1 MQSRGKNMSLI
12 NNLFD
17 FINESPTAYHTVAAI
32 KSRLLSAGFTEL
44 FLNDPVDIED
54 GKGYFV
60 TRGDSSIIAFRALC
74 EPDSF
79 LVTASHSDSPTFR
92 IKRSGEKLGVCS
104 RLDVE
109 KYGGSILYT
118 WFDRPLGIAGRVLLE
133 TKSGVKSELVTL
145 DTTVVIPSVAPHLNR
160 EVNSSFAPN
169 PAIDL
174 LPIYT
179 LDLSGD
185 RLIAEIA
192 EKLGVK
198 KETILSYDLS
208 LYNKAE
214 ATTAGAD
221 NELIVSPRL
230 DDLEAV
236 SASLEA
242 FLAAKRRT
250 GVMPVFAVFDN
261 EEVGSSTREG
271 AASTFLHDV
280 LSLAT
285 DRDYDRYLAVDNG
298 FMLSVD
304 SAHAVHPAHP
314 ELADSENKSILGGGV
329 SLKYNANHQ
338 YTTDG
343 MSEAVLRLIAKKAGI
358 TLQRY
363 ANRADKPGG
372 STLGSIASTKVGLL
386 SADIGLPTL
395 AMHSS
400 TETASCRDYESLV
413 SLLTAF
419 YSSAIERTEDGYKVK

>member
-1 MQSRGKNMSLI
+1 MSLI

-44 FLNDPVDIED
+44 FLNAPVDIED

-133 TKSGVKSELVTL
+133 TKPGVKSELVTL

-261 EEVGSSTREG
+261 EEVGSATKQG
-271 AASTFLHDV
+271 AASGFLADV
-280 LSLAT
+280 LERISADRESYIASLASSFMVS
-285 DRDYDRYLAVDNG
+285 ADN
-298 FMLSVD
+298 
-304 SAHAVHPAHP
+304 AHAKHPAHP
-314 ELADSENKSILGGGV
+314 EFSDPAFAPLLSGGV
-329 SLKYNANHQ
+329 VIKYNANQ
-338 YTTDG
+338 RYTTDAI
-343 MSEAVLRLIAKKAGI
+343 SSAVFEKICKDSGVKVQYFR
-358 TLQRY
+358 
-363 ANRADKPGG
+363 NRADKLGG
-372 STLGSIASTKVGLL
+372 STLGSISNTKV
-386 SADIGLPTL
+386 SVSTIDIGIAQL
-395 AMHSS
+395 AMHSAV
-400 TETASCRDYESLV
+400 ETASLIDVLEMKKA
-413 SLLTAF
+413 LTAF
-419 YSSAIERTEDGYKVK
+419 YGTRLEKNAEEIVIK